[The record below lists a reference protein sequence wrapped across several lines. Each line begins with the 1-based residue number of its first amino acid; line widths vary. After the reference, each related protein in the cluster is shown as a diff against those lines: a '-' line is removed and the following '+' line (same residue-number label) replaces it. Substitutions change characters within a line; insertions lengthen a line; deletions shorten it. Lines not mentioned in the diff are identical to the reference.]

1 MCWIGSHLSRY
12 SKVLEPTLGEYRIR
26 PLSPCPRL
34 SWATPKPLN
43 VSAPRYGAGWF
54 FLLQLLHPMHNFE
67 MWWLFCSNIYKQQK
81 LLSISFDANPGHVQQ
96 SMVDSQGMWDQ
107 MLVVSRRSTPI
118 GATLPFV
125 GFLAFFVVAGF
136 CIYHMNLVRRKPRR
150 RRTGKGGA
158 PRRTFIAKHPVV

>member
-1 MCWIGSHLSRY
+1 MNTESDHCLH
-12 SKVLEPTLGEYRIR
+12 VLGYRGRHPNHWMFRLQGMVPDDFFYFNCYTLCII
-26 PLSPCPRL
+26 LKCDD
-34 SWATPKPLN
+34 
-43 VSAPRYGAGWF
+43 
-54 FLLQLLHPMHNFE
+54 LL
-67 MWWLFCSNIYKQQK
+67 LFCSNIYKQQK

-150 RRTGKGGA
+150 RRAGKGGA